1 MSRLSDLSVGRK
13 LWLGFG
19 LLTAL
24 ALGVAAVGFYSVFTL
39 FERGDFITG
48 VADVNA
54 RQLQAQVAQKDYLL
68 SGSAEAAGRIDE
80 ALGRLNDRLELLLTT
95 HPQHPSVSR
104 LQDMRRAAAEYRQTF
119 DRLAAGDDASPALV
133 VQLDRHSA
141 RVLELG
147 QEAYDAQ
154 GQAMVAV
161 SQRILQLLGGS
172 TLLLLLVA
180 SSAALVLRAQI
191 VEPMRNAV
199 DVVQRI
205 ASGDL
210 SVRIDGRRGDEAGQL
225 LDAMRHMTQNLRGLI
240 EGVGSGVGRLVSVA
254 DGFAALAT
262 ASRESA
268 RLQSQETEQAA
279 SAMTEMVA
287 SVQEVAGNTQQA
299 REAARQAQQQAQAG
313 SEVVAETVQQI
324 GRLADEMERS
334 SETIARLENE
344 SARIGSVLDV
354 IRSVA
359 DQTNLLALN
368 AAIEAA
374 RAGEQGRGFAVVAD
388 EVRALAR
395 RTQES
400 TAEIDTLIQALQG
413 IANQA
418 VARSGTSLT
427 LTRQT
432 VELAGRASLA
442 LDEITG
448 AVALIEQ
455 MNVQIATAAIEQH
468 TVAEQ
473 VGLSV
478 TRVRDLADSNSAM
491 AADGAHYGDDLVRL
505 SRDLQQRL
513 GHFRLD

>member
-1 MSRLSDLSVGRK
+1 MSRLSDLSIGSK
-13 LWLGFG
+13 LRLGFG

-24 ALGVAAVGFYSVFTL
+24 ALGVAAVGFYSIFTL

-48 VADVNA
+48 VAEINA

-68 SGSAEAAGRIDE
+68 SGSAEAASRIDE
-80 ALGRLNDRLELLLTT
+80 ALGRLNERLELLLAS
-95 HPQHPSVSR
+95 HPDHPSVSR
-104 LQDMRRAAAEYRQTF
+104 LQDIRRAAAEYRQAF
-119 DRLAAGDDASPALV
+119 DRLVAGDGAAPTLAV
-133 VQLDRHSA
+133 ELDRHSS

-154 GQAMVAV
+154 GQTMVAV
-161 SQRILQLLGGS
+161 SERILQLLGGS

-199 DVVQRI
+199 EVVQRI
-205 ASGDL
+205 AGGDL
-210 SVRIDGRRGDEAGQL
+210 SVRIDSRRGDEAGQL
-225 LDAMRHMTQNLRGLI
+225 LGSMQQMTQGLRGLI

-262 ASRESA
+262 GSREAA
-268 RLQSQETEQAA
+268 RMQSQETEQTA
-279 SAMTEMVA
+279 SAMIEMVA

-299 REAARQAQQQAQAG
+299 REAAGQAQRQAQAG

-324 GRLADEMERS
+324 DRLADEMERS
-334 SETIARLENE
+334 SETIVRLANE

-359 DQTNLLALN
+359 EQTNLLALN

-400 TAEIDTLIQALQG
+400 TAEIDTLIQTLQG

-418 VARSGTSLT
+418 VAQSGASLV

-432 VELAGRASLA
+432 VELAGRATLA

-478 TRVRDLADSNSAM
+478 TRVRDLAESNSAM
-491 AADGAHYGDDLVRL
+491 AADGTHYGDDLVHL
-505 SRDLQQRL
+505 SRDLQKRL